1 MLPMVG
7 RHSYV
12 GRWLLLIVAVA
23 CAPAILL
30 GPVVRAAPG
39 SQMPAASLRSAGQ
52 AAPTSPAVEVG
63 LGLRLS
69 GRKLVVAPGKCW
81 VNDRL
86 VELPAET
93 MLDVPPAD
101 VVAVI
106 DEPVAMSSEALEGAG
121 SVIKLRRCTAP
132 PKEVVSLSGVL
143 LPQSVRVKAG
153 RGAQAEAFKQGT
165 DYLLD
170 GQWGAL
176 ARTPA
181 GAIKKGQ
188 TVYVDYQ
195 CSMARVDTLV
205 VNEAGKLSLLRGKPA
220 MSAPLPPRLPADV
233 LPLANIYVPPAG
245 RASGAADILPVKSLQ
260 PAPPPVEV
268 RQLNARA
275 LAQTLGKLKANQDVK
290 IVFWGDSVTGGAD
303 ASTPDKSFASILLSL
318 LRERF
323 PQANI
328 SAENAGVGGSNTVGR
343 LPAFESEVLAKQP
356 DLVVVEFI
364 NDMRL
369 PAEILD
375 ANYAKILAAL
385 KQAGCDVILCVPHL
399 PVPAL
404 MGTKSWEQVAQHP
417 YFTFLR
423 RTARSA
429 QTGLADVARRWT
441 NLDREGLRPDLM
453 LADEIIHPNDR
464 GHAIYAEEL
473 LKCFVDVGARR
484 P

>member
-1 MLPMVG
+1 
-7 RHSYV
+7 
-12 GRWLLLIVAVA
+12 
-23 CAPAILL
+23 
-30 GPVVRAAPG
+30 
-39 SQMPAASLRSAGQ
+39 
-52 AAPTSPAVEVG
+52 
-63 LGLRLS
+63 
-69 GRKLVVAPGKCW
+69 
-81 VNDRL
+81 L
-86 VELPAET
+86 VELPAEIV
-93 MLDVPPAD
+93 LDVPPAE
-101 VVAVI
+101 VVTAV
-106 DEPVAMSSEALEGAG
+106 DEPVEMSSEALSGAG
-121 SVIKLRRCTAP
+121 SAIKLRRCTAP

-153 RGAQAEAFKQGT
+153 RGAQAAAFKQGT

-176 ARTPA
+176 ARAPS

-188 TVYVDYQ
+188 TVYVDYK
-195 CSMARVDTLV
+195 CSTARLDTLV
-205 VNEAGKLSLLRGKPA
+205 INEAGKLSLLRGKPA
-220 MSAPLPPRLPADV
+220 MSAPLPPRVPADV
-233 LPLANIYVPPAG
+233 LPLANLYVPPAG
-245 RASGAADILPVKSLQ
+245 RAAGAADILPVKSLQ
-260 PAPPPVEV
+260 PAPPPLEV

-275 LAQTLGKLKANQDVK
+275 LAKTLGKLKTNQDVQ

-303 ASTPDKSFASILLSL
+303 ASTPDKSFASMLVSL

-343 LPAFESEVLAKQP
+343 LPAFQSEVLAKQP

-369 PAEILD
+369 PAEIAE

-404 MGTKSWEQVAQHP
+404 MGAKSWEQVAQHP
-417 YFTFLR
+417 YFKFLR

-473 LKCFVDVGARR
+473 LNCFVSAPSPPSGGSAASLRR
-484 P
+484 